1 MVGEKSHPRIGVK
14 VLLVVAQPQSVNVG
28 SGIWKDGE
36 MEIGAWWMGLG
47 RGVLVISVS

>member
-1 MVGEKSHPRIGVK
+1 MVQ
-14 VLLVVAQPQSVNVG
+14 LQSVNMDR
-28 SGIWKDGE
+28 GIWKDGE